1 MYSLSCR
8 IGTGVRAT
16 VLASVLTKGE
26 TLGLF
31 SRGAPADA
39 RYALP
44 KASNRDYYKYQH
56 VSRNEYPMMNL
67 AFFEKTLQQGLA
79 PDAVLQAVLASEGW
93 GPDVDIA
100 AMTGP
105 LVEEIFRRSSDVPRN
120 EQARAAYDMDV
131 RVGILAGIFERRSG
145 QYRRGLRH
153 PAIWNAL
160 SMYMKSQD
168 EGGAGLTEAQNA
180 LRFATPH
187 LGYSQGIEPGTAVA
201 SLFDRWNA

>member
-1 MYSLSCR
+1 VLSC
-8 IGTGVRAT
+8 GVRTEVWAT
-16 VLASVLTKGE
+16 VLASALIKGDMV
-26 TLGLF
+26 GLF

-56 VSRNEYPMMNL
+56 VSRHEYPMMNL

-79 PDAVLQAVLASEGW
+79 PDAVLQAILVSEDW
-93 GPDVDIA
+93 GPDVDVA
-100 AMTGP
+100 AITGP
-105 LVEEIFRRSSDVPRN
+105 MVEEIFRRSSDVPGN

-131 RVGILAGIFERRSG
+131 RVGILAGVYERRSG

-168 EGGAGLTEAQNA
+168 EGGAGLTESQKA

-187 LGYSQGIEPGTAVA
+187 LGYTQGIEPGSAVA
-201 SLFDRWNA
+201 TLFDRWNA